1 MNNIKILIVDDEAD
15 IVELINYNLQSAGYE
30 TLTASNGSEALLK
43 AKTFKP
49 NLILLDLN
57 MPIKDGLKTC
67 AELRVNAEYNDTNI
81 VFLTAQASEENELNA
96 LQLGADDFLR
106 KPIKPTLLLSKI
118 SSILRRN
125 QKLDDAQLLEFENIK
140 IDKKEY
146 SVVYNNTLVN
156 LARKEFQLLY
166 MLASKPGRVFGREEI
181 LTTIWGNE
189 VIVGDR
195 TIDVHVRK
203 IRQKLDEKFIYT
215 IKGVGYKFEA

>member
-1 MNNIKILIVDDEAD
+1 MNNLKILIVDDEAD
-15 IVELINYNLQSAGYE
+15 IVELIKYNLQAAGYN
-30 TLTASNGSEALLK
+30 TLTASNGAEALLK

-67 AELRVNAEYNDTNI
+67 AELRVNSDYNDTNI
-81 VFLTAQASEENELNA
+81 VFLTAQASEENEINA
-96 LQLGADDFLR
+96 LNLGADDFLR
-106 KPIKPTLLLSKI
+106 KPIKPTLLLGKVA
-118 SSILRRN
+118 SILRRN
-125 QKLDDAQLLEFENIK
+125 QKLDDALLLEFENIK

-146 SVVYNNTLVN
+146 SVVYNSTQIN

-181 LTTIWGNE
+181 LNTIWGNQ

-203 IRQKLDEKFIYT
+203 IRQKLDDKFIYT